1 MFKKRLLM
9 SLMSVSLIFTGAL
22 GVSASEIERQKINK
36 PEDVPVE
43 ATYPNSRVE
52 IKPGDILITN
62 NTSSK
67 GLTGHAAIVID
78 TENVVEILGPG
89 FHPQKNPIKR
99 FFGKNVSKKYGTKVV
114 RYNRTKIRNQAAD
127 WAEWYVKK
135 YDDVEYAISD
145 LYNYKYKTYCS
156 KIVWNAYYFGAGV
169 RLNTSTTYVPGPGG
183 TSPIELEISAPYD
196 LEDSSDVTTVLTQGN
211 F

>member
-62 NTSSK
+62 NTISK
-67 GLTGHAAIVID
+67 GLTGHAAIVVD
-78 TENVVEILGPG
+78 TENVVILGPG
-89 FHPQKNPIKR
+89 FNPEKNPIKR
-99 FFGKNVSKKYGTKVV
+99 FFRKNVSKKYGTKVV
-114 RYNRTKIRNQAAD
+114 RYNRTKIRNKAAD
-127 WAEWYVKK
+127 WAEWYVNK
-135 YDDVEYAISD
+135 YDDAEYAISD

-156 KIVWNAYYFGAGV
+156 KIVWNAYYFGADV
-169 RLNTSTTYVPGPGG
+169 RLKTSTTYVPGPGG
-183 TSPIELEISAPYD
+183 TSPIELEIATPYD
-196 LEDSSDVTTVLTQGN
+196 LEDSSDVATVLTQGN

>member
-62 NTSSK
+62 NTISK
-67 GLTGHAAIVID
+67 GLTGHAAIVVD
-78 TENVVEILGPG
+78 TENIVEIRGIG
-89 FHPQKNPIKR
+89 YNPEKTSIRR
-99 FFGKNVSKKYGTKVV
+99 FFRDNVGKKYGTKVV
-114 RYNRTKIRNQAAD
+114 RYNRTKIRNKAAD
-127 WAEWYVKK
+127 WAEWYVNK

-145 LYNYKYKTYCS
+145 LYNYKQKTYCS

-169 RLNTSTTYVPGPGG
+169 RLNTSKTYVPGPGG
-183 TSPIELEISAPYD
+183 TSPIELEIAAPYD

>member
-1 MFKKRLLM
+1 M
-9 SLMSVSLIFTGAL
+9 
-22 GVSASEIERQKINK
+22 SASEIERQKINK

-52 IKPGDILITN
+52 IMPGDILITN

-67 GLTGHAAIVID
+67 GLTGHAAIVVD
-78 TENVVEILGPG
+78 TENVVILGPG
-89 FHPQKNPIKR
+89 FNPEKNPIKR
-99 FFGKNVSKKYGTKVV
+99 FFRKNVSKKYGTKVV
-114 RYNRTKIRNQAAD
+114 RYNRTKIRNKAAD
-127 WAEWYVKK
+127 WAEWYVNK
-135 YDDVEYAISD
+135 YDDADYAISD

-183 TSPIELEISAPYD
+183 TSPIELEIAAPYD

>member
-9 SLMSVSLIFTGAL
+9 FLMSVSLIFTGAL
-22 GVSASEIERQKINK
+22 GVSASETEGQKINK

-52 IKPGDILITN
+52 IKPGDILITS
-62 NTSSK
+62 NTISK
-67 GLTGHAAIVID
+67 GLTGHAAIVVD
-78 TENVVEILGPG
+78 TENVVEILGTGYNPE
-89 FHPQKNPIKR
+89 KNSIKS
-99 FFGKNVSKKYGTKVV
+99 FFRKNVGKKYGTKVV
-114 RYNRTKIRNQAAD
+114 RHNRTKIRNQAAD
-127 WAEWYVKK
+127 WADWYVRK
-135 YDDVEYAISD
+135 YSDVEYSISD

-156 KIVWNAYYFGAGV
+156 KIVWNAYYFGADV

-183 TSPIELEISAPYD
+183 TSPIKLEIAAPYD

>member
-89 FHPQKNPIKR
+89 FHPQKKSN
-99 FFGKNVSKKYGTKVV
+99 
-114 RYNRTKIRNQAAD
+114 
-127 WAEWYVKK
+127 
-135 YDDVEYAISD
+135 
-145 LYNYKYKTYCS
+145 
-156 KIVWNAYYFGAGV
+156 
-169 RLNTSTTYVPGPGG
+169 
-183 TSPIELEISAPYD
+183 
-196 LEDSSDVTTVLTQGN
+196 
-211 F
+211 